1 MVVQLLM
8 MQVFGWYRRSSA
20 YNAGSNTYYAI
31 SPTVT
36 TIGVKTLQFT
46 GLNGNTN
53 YYYWGAASNAYST
66 NYGISSNYETV
77 TTTATVYTYNNTYY
91 SNIDAYYACISSN
104 PQTYYS
110 TSSTFG
116 TGMVLYTNSSLT
128 TLAPDGYYL

>member
-1 MVVQLLM
+1 MLTVQIMV
-8 MQVFGWYRRSSA
+8 YR
-20 YNAGSNTYYAI
+20 
-31 SPTVT
+31 
-36 TIGVKTLQFT
+36 
-46 GLNGNTN
+46 
-53 YYYWGAASNAYST
+53 
-66 NYGISSNYETV
+66 SNYETV

-128 TLAPDGYYL
+128 TLAPDGYYSRSNYSYQVSSGNGTLGTQTACSTQTVFRIVYQAVIREQIITI